1 MDAIAVTKT
10 ISTSR
15 DEIREI
21 LLALD
26 RLRLIL
32 SSLLTPGL
40 NEDVESICFGKLG
53 AYPASVLVGLSRS
66 VQFIPSLCNTA
77 QPIAPVLTLTPRYI
91 IPRIQGI
98 IGVYPEKRPHLGLW
112 QSFLCYVQ

>member
-1 MDAIAVTKT
+1 MSLAATLDLNLEQFVADAIAVTKT

-15 DEIREI
+15 DEVREI

-53 AYPASVLVGLSRS
+53 AYPASVLVGLSRLVKAIS
-66 VQFIPSLCNTA
+66 EL
-77 QPIAPVLTLTPRYI
+77 
-91 IPRIQGI
+91 
-98 IGVYPEKRPHLGLW
+98 YPTT
-112 QSFLCYVQ
+112 